1 MKPSLLP
8 YLVLIVTL
16 LSSCSEDKEKPS
28 VANYDGEAL
37 MFSDCLQQDW
47 ADHTGTHYNMDF
59 TFVGEKT
66 VFLRHENIVGEEYFT
81 FSEEFDFYIFMELFT
96 AGTKEFTGGV
106 YHSIGEN
113 SFDEVED
120 ENVFRTF
127 WFGPEPGAIIPA
139 ESGQVVVKIGK
150 SGNYAISFD
159 ITLQDGNELTGSYIG
174 APQYVVGRR

>member
-1 MKPSLLP
+1 MKSSLLP
-8 YLVLIVTL
+8 FLLLIVPFL
-16 LSSCSEDKEKPS
+16 YSCSEEKEKPS
-28 VANYDGEAL
+28 LANYDGEAFR
-37 MFSDCLQQDW
+37 FSDCLQQDW
-47 ADHTGTHYNMDF
+47 EDHTGTHYNMDF

-66 VFLRHENIVGEEYFT
+66 AFIRHEDITGDEYFT
-81 FSEEFDFYIFMELFT
+81 FSEDIDFYIFIELFA
-96 AGTKEFTGGV
+96 AGTKEFAGGV

-127 WFGPEPGAIIPA
+127 WFGPEAGAIIPA
-139 ESGQVVVKIGK
+139 QSGQVVVKIGK

-159 ITLQDGNELTGSYIG
+159 VTLQDGNELTGSYIG